1 MGRWG
6 GVGKGTFWYLVEF
19 WERQKKV
26 GWAQDY
32 QGKDSFG
39 LNSWAGRCGLFPS
52 SCCEHAPSS
61 WLGLPNCSVWK
72 RWEIKKTHAL
82 GWQEGGQERENK
94 AEDKSWSLPLALCED
109 RMGHLC
115 SSQSYFMSS
124 LGLCF
129 FSQKWKRDPGSQR
142 WRRYIWEESIQAY
155 CIPLANKSG
164 KREAFLSRAL
174 YKWVWIAALSRNN
187 PVKSLTHY
195 RHTPGSTWMS
205 REAKQR
211 LLVACSGGGF

>member
-39 LNSWAGRCGLFPS
+39 LNSWAEGCGLFPS

-82 GWQEGGQERENK
+82 GEGGKKGDRKGKIRQKTR
-94 AEDKSWSLPLALCED
+94 AESFLWLSVKTEWNTSVLLRVILC
-109 RMGHLC
+109 LVLVFA
-115 SSQSYFMSS
+115 SF
-124 LGLCF
+124 
-129 FSQKWKRDPGSQR
+129 P
-142 WRRYIWEESIQAY
+142 
-155 CIPLANKSG
+155 KSG
-164 KREAFLSRAL
+164 KETQELRGGGDMFERKVS
-174 YKWVWIAALSRNN
+174 
-187 PVKSLTHY
+187 
-195 RHTPGSTWMS
+195 RHTVYLWQINRARGKRSC
-205 REAKQR
+205 
-211 LLVACSGGGF
+211 LVPSIGEYE